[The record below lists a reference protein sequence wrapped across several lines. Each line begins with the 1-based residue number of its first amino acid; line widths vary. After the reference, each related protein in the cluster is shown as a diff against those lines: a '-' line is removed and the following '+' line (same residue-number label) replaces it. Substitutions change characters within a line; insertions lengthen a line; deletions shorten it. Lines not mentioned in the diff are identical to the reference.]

1 MTSTALNGVNGM
13 EASSNTQVLWGTNIN
28 TNEIQLKMKSF
39 INTFVDIKE
48 DSDDF
53 TQAPYYINQLKNI
66 KETEQYILD
75 IDCEHVYQF
84 DPSLYRQIEYYPA
97 DVIPIF
103 DLVVSQVYKELF
115 LYNFHGHQAENH
127 VMGQGSHMGPDG

>member
-53 TQAPYYINQLKNI
+53 TQAPYYIDQLKNI

-75 IDCEHVYQF
+75 IDCEHVY
-84 DPSLYRQIEYYPA
+84 
-97 DVIPIF
+97 
-103 DLVVSQVYKELF
+103 
-115 LYNFHGHQAENH
+115 
-127 VMGQGSHMGPDG
+127 